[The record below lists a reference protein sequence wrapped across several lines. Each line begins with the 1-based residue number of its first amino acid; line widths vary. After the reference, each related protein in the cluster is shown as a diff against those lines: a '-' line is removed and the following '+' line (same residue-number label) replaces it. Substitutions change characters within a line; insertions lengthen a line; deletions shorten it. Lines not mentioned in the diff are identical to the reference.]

1 MPGQRHDPKSPLR
14 AGYPGRGLL
23 IRGFHGASM
32 GNELAMEEH
41 DRVCWQR
48 S

>member
-14 AGYPGRGLL
+14 AGYLGRGLL
-23 IRGFHGASM
+23 IRGFHGAGM
-32 GNELAMEEH
+32 GNELTMEEH
-41 DRVCWQR
+41 DRVCRQR